1 MIVKYMTTMRTLKNL
16 CGAVLLGGIFAIT
29 LAAGA
34 ADKDPQ
40 AVKKPEVVKPYL
52 LKTCAVSGDKL
63 GGDMGDPYVFNY
75 QGRQIKLCCKGCLTD
90 FNKEP
95 AKYIKKIELAE
106 KKAKAANPST
116 PAKDHSA
123 HQH

>member
-1 MIVKYMTTMRTLKNL
+1 MRTLKNL

-34 ADKDPQ
+34 ADKNPQ
-40 AVKKPEVVKPYL
+40 AVKKPETVKPYL
-52 LKTCAVSGDKL
+52 LKTCVVSGDKL
-63 GGDMGDPYVFNY
+63 GGGMGDPYVFNY

-95 AKYIKKIELAE
+95 AKYLKKIELAE
-106 KKAKAANPST
+106 KKVKETKSAT
-116 PAKDHSA
+116 PATDHSA